1 MFLSERERK
10 GDDLKEIVENVL
22 RREKLEVIEFFKGKK
37 GIYAYLKR
45 F

>member
-1 MFLSERERK
+1 MLSEKERRD
-10 GDDLKEIVENVL
+10 DDLKEIVENVL
-22 RREKLEVIEFFKGKK
+22 RREKLEVIEFLKGEK